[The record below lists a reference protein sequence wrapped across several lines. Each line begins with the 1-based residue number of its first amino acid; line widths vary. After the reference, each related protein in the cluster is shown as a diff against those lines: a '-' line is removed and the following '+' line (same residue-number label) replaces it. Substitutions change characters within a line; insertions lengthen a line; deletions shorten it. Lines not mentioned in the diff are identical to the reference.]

1 MFDRWLLERRRAK
14 AADAATCKQLKELME
29 APLPDS
35 KTALQDIRF
44 VCVDFETTGLDPAVD
59 DILSIGAVTIEGGDI
74 QTASAHYDVVA
85 FDGALDEET
94 LVIHGLTHDALSK
107 GIPLDEAMQRFFAL
121 AKGAVLVAHS
131 VTIERGFL
139 DAYCQAHCGAPFE
152 ALWVCTLQ
160 LERKRTSAQ
169 QGDLS
174 VRLGQSRERY
184 NLPRYTAH
192 HALIDALAG
201 AELLLAQAAHRS
213 GQNCKVRDLL

>member
-1 MFDRWLLERRRAK
+1 MLDRWLLERRRAK
-14 AADAATCKQLKELME
+14 AAGFATCKALKDALQ
-29 APLPDS
+29 APLPDG

-44 VCVDFETTGLDPAVD
+44 VCVDFETTGLNPAAD

-74 QTASAHYDVVA
+74 QTASAHYDVIA
-85 FDGALDEET
+85 FDGTLDEET
-94 LVIHGLTHDALSK
+94 LVIHGLTHDALSN
-107 GIPLDEAMQRFFAL
+107 GIALDEAMKRFFTL
-121 AKGAVLVAHS
+121 VKGAVLVAHS
-131 VTIERGFL
+131 VNIEHGFL

-213 GQNCKVRDLL
+213 GENCRLRDLL